1 MPNTLNEKNK
11 NLTEMQRFITQER
24 GTEPPFSGRLL
35 NNNRVGVY
43 RCVCCDSPLFK
54 SDTKFDAG
62 CGWPSFFE
70 PVTQGAVN
78 YLDDYSHNMHRIE
91 IRCAHCDAHLGHVFP
106 DGPKPTGQRYC
117 INSGSMRFVDDETGE
132 ATAG

>member
-1 MPNTLNEKNK
+1 
-11 NLTEMQRFITQER
+11 MQRFITQER

-91 IRCAHCDAHLGHVFP
+91 IRYAHCDAHLGHVFP